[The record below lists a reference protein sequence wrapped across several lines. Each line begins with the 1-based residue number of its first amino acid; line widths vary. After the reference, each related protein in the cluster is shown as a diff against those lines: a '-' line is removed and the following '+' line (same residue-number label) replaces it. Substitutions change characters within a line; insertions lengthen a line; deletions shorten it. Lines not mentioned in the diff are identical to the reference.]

1 MRVES
6 SVVIRADIHSVW
18 AFIALPENGPRWQE
32 GAISTRLVTPG
43 PVRSGSQ
50 LEHVGRWLGMRIM
63 SRAVITVFE
72 PPTAFGYDITTSMSS
87 TPSRMRYLLAREGE
101 CTKLTLSNEAKLPAL
116 MAPLASLL
124 QRSVQAMFNRD
135 VRRLQDTLEAG
146 G

>member
-1 MRVES
+1 M
-6 SVVIRADIHSVW
+6 SVT
-18 AFIALPENGPRWQE
+18 G
-32 GAISTRLVTPG
+32 GRLVCETRYGVMRSKIARCAPDTG
-43 PVRSGSQ
+43 PPLKRSSPVRSGSQ
-50 LEHVGRWLGMRIM
+50 LEHVGRWLGMRIL
-63 SRAVITVFE
+63 SRAVVTVFE

-135 VRRLQDTLEAG
+135 VRRLRDTLEAG